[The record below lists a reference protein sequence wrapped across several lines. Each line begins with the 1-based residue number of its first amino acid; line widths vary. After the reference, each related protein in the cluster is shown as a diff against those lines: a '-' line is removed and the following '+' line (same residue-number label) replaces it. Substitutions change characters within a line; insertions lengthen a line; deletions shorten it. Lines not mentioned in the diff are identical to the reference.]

1 MKFAKFAFWGAGV
14 WGIVILT
21 PLYFLF
27 DKIGSLHS
35 SPITY
40 PQFYYGFVGVAMAWQ
55 FAFLVIGSDPARF
68 RWMMIP
74 SMAEKLTY
82 GLTMG
87 VLYGEGRIAI
97 ADVAPVF
104 PADLVVRLFALAFA
118 KCPSAARGDAAFGGF
133 SITSANSAETT
144 GQLVPAHGR

>member
-1 MKFAKFAFWGAGV
+1 MKFAKFVFWGAGI

-27 DKIGSLHS
+27 DTIGSRHS

-74 SMAEKLTY
+74 SMAEKLIY

-104 PADLVVRLFALAFA
+104 PDLVWCALFALAFA
-118 KCPSAARGDAAFGGF
+118 KTSPSAARQDAAFGGLDYPLP
-133 SITSANSAETT
+133 TR
-144 GQLVPAHGR
+144 QRR